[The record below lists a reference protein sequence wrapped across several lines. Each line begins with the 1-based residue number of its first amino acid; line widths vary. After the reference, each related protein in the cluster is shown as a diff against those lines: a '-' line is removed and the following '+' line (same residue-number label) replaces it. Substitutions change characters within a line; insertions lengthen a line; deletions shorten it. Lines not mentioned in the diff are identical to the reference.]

1 MGAGFGEG
9 DTVPFVRQSAG
20 ADGSFVGDV
29 VNRVDRQGHDH
40 NGVAAIN
47 RLQCGGQS
55 AGLGEGDTVPLVRQS
70 AGADGSL
77 VSDIVNRVDN
87 EVHRN
92 DGVAT
97 VRGLHRHGLRTGL
110 VEDDLVPGVR
120 QCAFANDFGVRDL
133 VGRTNCYDHGDDRVA
148 AVGGLQRDGL
158 GAGLVEGNTVPSV
171 RQSARTNGSLL
182 ADSVGGVHNQ
192 GHSNHGVTAVF
203 SFQRDI
209 LGTGLVEG
217 DTVPFVR
224 QQAST
229 DGF

>member
-1 MGAGFGEG
+1 MR
-9 DTVPFVRQSAG
+9 TSL
-20 ADGSFVGDV
+20 SK
-29 VNRVDRQGHDH
+29 
-40 NGVAAIN
+40 
-47 RLQCGGQS
+47 
-55 AGLGEGDTVPLVRQS
+55 GDTVPLVRQS

-209 LGTGLVEG
+209 LGAGLIEG